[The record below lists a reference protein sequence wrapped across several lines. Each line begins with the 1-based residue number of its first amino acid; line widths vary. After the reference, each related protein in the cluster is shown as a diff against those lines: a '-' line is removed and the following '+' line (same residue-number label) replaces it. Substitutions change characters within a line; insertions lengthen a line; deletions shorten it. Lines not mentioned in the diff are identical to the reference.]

1 MGGEKKG
8 AEKEERETFLG
19 DRLRRGCVENDFSKK
34 IRKGHEKKAQNAAI
48 SPLLFL
54 CNKGKYLPARDQW
67 RFRVSSS
74 ANRMTMLNGGIDDL
88 DAPLQ
93 SLRRNQD

>member
-1 MGGEKKG
+1 MI
-8 AEKEERETFLG
+8 FL
-19 DRLRRGCVENDFSKK
+19 KK

-88 DAPLQ
+88 DG
-93 SLRRNQD
+93 RRATPISANKPRLNECLIADLTIVLG